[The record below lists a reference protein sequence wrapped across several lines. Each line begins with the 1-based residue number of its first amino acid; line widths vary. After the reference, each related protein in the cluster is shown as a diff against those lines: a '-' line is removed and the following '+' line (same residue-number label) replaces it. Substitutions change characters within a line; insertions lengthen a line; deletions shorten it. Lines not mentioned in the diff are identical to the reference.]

1 MKLYGTADSSLVAAA
16 FKHGES
22 MKPYDV
28 SDINKLR
35 IENMEIFSAGVKTI
49 FDKLYADNKNTMN
62 LISDNAEKALDIMEA
77 GGAPNDWSLEMHS
90 GVVSDYKE
98 RLKAINAEYGM
109 GKGGDLERSKL
120 RAEMNRYMSNIQNSS
135 EMFRN
140 MTMNA
145 ANSRLL
151 NDLGSEKT
159 KLYNMILEDHNNGTS
174 LTKPTYENGDL
185 VYTLPG
191 TDVKMTM
198 REISEGM
205 SAHDPKYLAGI
216 QKQLT
221 DFQAQGKTRGK
232 PLTAEDARR
241 FKNRLQS
248 SITNWDEIRNA
259 SQEKFGNM
267 EFSFEEVLTG
277 QAKDANGNIDTSA
290 LETIYDELDALGSID
305 IDNDGDIDEDDKSIL
320 TEARNTGTV
329 YTNPENGY
337 TLIDALRKDKQKYR
351 DVLANYL
358 TETAVKDFYGRGV
371 EESKRGRTGS
381 RISGSKDDSKDKLDF
396 YSKGKGVQLLNN
408 QYLSGGAAESL
419 YSNIQNGLAFDAK
432 DPITKEINRYSY
444 HVVDGSGGWY
454 QNYQEGDTPET
465 KESYIGSTGG
475 DIAKVFTTDSR
486 FLKLKTAFKETV
498 DLEGEGTRED
508 IATKNNKAIFK
519 ALDVRSSLTGTRK
532 DDKAA
537 KNLNEAFN
545 LNDRSKVMFVPYSGD
560 ALDIAVFGVGTNI
573 FNADAPGT
581 NDIML
586 YDPINKKVV
595 TDANGDVI
603 RFPTGDDAFVRGEG
617 LNPTA
622 DKIIKILEE
631 KFGIKYGK
639 TQMTAEDY
647 INEGS

>member
-90 GVVSDYKE
+90 DVVSDYKE

-475 DIAKVFTTDSR
+475 DMAKVFTTDSR

>member
-16 FKHGES
+16 FKHGDS

-135 EMFRN
+135 EMFRH

-277 QAKDANGNIDTSA
+277 QAKDAYGNIDTSA

-381 RISGSKDDSKDKLDF
+381 RISGSKDDSKGKLDF

-432 DPITKEINRYSY
+432 DPITKEINIYSY

>member
-16 FKHGES
+16 FRHGES

-35 IENMEIFSAGVKTI
+35 VENMKIFSAGVKTI

-221 DFQAQGKTRGK
+221 DFQTEGKTRGK
-232 PLTAEDARR
+232 PLTSEDARR

-475 DIAKVFTTDSR
+475 DMAKVFTTDSR

>member
-90 GVVSDYKE
+90 DVVSDYKE

>member
-475 DIAKVFTTDSR
+475 DMAKVFTTDSR